1 MELLTVLIAAMGG
14 GIFASIIGGTNAF
27 IFTGLTGL
35 AGLIMNLSGGGD
47 VFLAGIPQGV
57 FFGPHVAFNSGVVA
71 LALLKRMR
79 GSNSGVEESTDGTST
94 AVLRRIKGKSE
105 VDESID
111 GTNTFLPLY
120 KYKEVLPIVAAGI
133 TGGLAYLLNLL
144 FSKKLQ
150 LNLDTVALTI
160 VIFNIAT
167 RLLIGKSGLVPKLS
181 SDSER
186 YEETNK
192 NLLFNIVWAAG
203 LSAVIA
209 YITLLTKNE
218 LIGFYISAVS
228 LILLSLG
235 KDIPA
240 THHISLVTGYAALQF
255 GNIFLAIVFGILA
268 TILGEYFN
276 ATVNPEAD
284 TLIDMP
290 SFVIALL
297 SFVIFIF

>member
-1 MELLTVLIAAMGG
+1 MELLTVVIVAMGG

-35 AGLIMNLSGGGD
+35 AGVIMNLSGGGD
-47 VFLAGIPQGV
+47 LFLRIIPQGP

-71 LALLKRMR
+71 LAVLKRMKDR
-79 GSNSGVEESTDGTST
+79 NQPEESIGGTNT
-94 AVLRRIKGKSE
+94 AAVIRAEDKVE
-105 VDESID
+105 ESID

-120 KYKEVLPIVAAGI
+120 KYKEVLPIIAAGI
-133 TGGLAYLLNLL
+133 TGGLAYLVNSL
-144 FSKKLQ
+144 FANTLQ
-150 LNLDTVALTI
+150 LNLDTVAFTI

-181 SDSER
+181 SNGAR
-186 YEETNK
+186 YEEVNR
-192 NLLFNIVWAAG
+192 NFLFSIVWGAG

-218 LIGFYISAVS
+218 LIGFYISAIS
-228 LILLSLG
+228 LVLLSLG

-240 THHISLVTGYAALQF
+240 THHITLVTGYAALQF
-255 GNIFLAIVFGILA
+255 GNIYLAIVFGILA
-268 TILGEYFN
+268 TLLGEYFD

-290 SFVIALL
+290 SAVIALL
-297 SFVIFIF
+297 SLIIFIF

>member
-1 MELLTVLIAAMGG
+1 MELLTEVIAAMGG

-35 AGLIMNLSGGGD
+35 AGIIMNMSGGGEI
-47 VFLAGIPQGV
+47 FLTGIPQGV
-57 FFGPHVAFNSGVVA
+57 FFAPHVAFNSGVVA
-71 LALLKRMR
+71 LALLKRMKDYDE
-79 GSNSGVEESTDGTST
+79 VEE
-94 AVLRRIKGKSE
+94 L
-105 VDESID
+105 ID

-133 TGGLAYLLNLL
+133 TGGLAYLLNIL
-144 FSKKLQ
+144 FSQNLK
-150 LNLDTVALTI
+150 LNLDTVAFTI

-167 RLLIGKSGLVPKLS
+167 RFFIGKSGLVPKLS

-192 NLLFNIVWAAG
+192 NLLFNIIWGAG
-203 LSAVIA
+203 LSTVIA

-255 GNIFLAIVFGILA
+255 GNIYIAILFGILA
-268 TILGEYFN
+268 TIIGEYFN

-290 SFVIALL
+290 SAVIALL
-297 SFVIFIF
+297 SFIIFMF